1 VNSISIERQTN
12 TITDALPGVT
22 FSLKAESKADETLM

>member
-1 VNSISIERQTN
+1 VNSISIERQSN

-22 FSLKAESKADETLM
+22 FSLKAESKADETLR

>member
-1 VNSISIERQTN
+1 VVVNNISIERQSN

-22 FSLKAESKADETLM
+22 FSLKAKARQMKH